1 MAIRADVG
9 NGRPAPTVEQLC
21 QEWQRGLGGA
31 AGSPLSGIFVSR
43 LDSTQRLARTLLD
56 QCVHED
62 EGPLPFVVAA
72 LEQSAGRGRQ
82 GREWWSPAGSGLYAS
97 LVIPVAEPERLQE
110 LPLRTAA
117 ALASFVSADVHGE
130 CRIKWPN
137 DLVVGRLKLGG
148 ILVDAVTPPSPA
160 ESWAIV
166 GFGLNYQTPSAAQ
179 LPGATSVFEEAV
191 RARVEAPPFA
201 RWVVAGISA
210 VWEAVTSSET
220 DWVQRFARLSAHRA
234 GDKIRFGLEGEKV
247 AGVFGGFDEH
257 GFLRLETASGVR
269 RIRSGEIYS
278 W

>member
-1 MAIRADVG
+1 MRRA
-9 NGRPAPTVEQLC
+9 APTVEQLC
-21 QEWQRGLGGA
+21 QQWQSGLGGA
-31 AGSPLSGIFVSR
+31 PGSPLSGLFLSR
-43 LDSTQRLARTLLD
+43 VDSTQRLARTLLD

-97 LVIPVAEPERLQE
+97 LVIPVATSELLQE
-110 LPLRTAA
+110 LPIRTAA
-117 ALASFVSADVHGE
+117 ALALFASSKIHGE

-166 GFGLNYQTPSAAQ
+166 GFGLNYQTPDTAL
-179 LPGATSVFEEAV
+179 LPHATSVFEEAV
-191 RARVEAPPFA
+191 RARVEAPPFV
-201 RWVVAGISA
+201 RWVVEGISA
-210 VWEAVTSSET
+210 VWEAVTSVET
-220 DWVQRFARLSAHRA
+220 DWVERFAQLSAHRA
-234 GDKIRFGLEGEKV
+234 GDTIRFGLDGEEV

-257 GFLRLETASGVR
+257 GFLKLETASGVR
-269 RIRSGEIYS
+269 SIRSGEIFA

>member
-1 MAIRADVG
+1 MGKGEAI
-9 NGRPAPTVEQLC
+9 PTVEELC

-31 AGSPLSGIFVSR
+31 PGSPLSGIFVAR

-82 GREWWSPAGSGLYAS
+82 GRAWLSPAGSGLCAS
-97 LVIPVAEPERLQE
+97 MVLPVPSPERLQE

-117 ALASFVSADVHGE
+117 ALATFVAASVGAD

-148 ILVDAVTPPSPA
+148 ILVDAVTPPAPSDA
-160 ESWAIV
+160 WAIV
-166 GFGLNYQTPSAAQ
+166 GFGLNYAPPDVTS
-179 LPGATSVFEEAV
+179 LPDATSVLAET
-191 RARVEAPPFA
+191 ARRNCAPPSFA
-201 RWVVAGISA
+201 RFVCDGISA
-210 VWEAVTSSET
+210 VWEAVTSEST
-220 DWVQRFARLSAHRA
+220 DWVARFAALSAHEA
-234 GDKIRFGLEGEKV
+234 GDRLRFEIAGEEV
-247 AGVFGGFDEH
+247 AGAFGGFDEH
-257 GFLRLETASGVR
+257 GFLKLETTAGER

>member
-1 MAIRADVG
+1 MPAERAI
-9 NGRPAPTVEQLC
+9 PTTEQLC
-21 QEWQRGLGGA
+21 QAWQRGLGGA
-31 AGSPLSGIFVSR
+31 PGSPLSGIFVSR

-72 LEQSAGRGRQ
+72 LEQTAGRGRQ
-82 GREWWSPAGSGLYAS
+82 GRAWRSPAGSGLYAS
-97 LVIPVAEPERLQE
+97 LVIPVGASDRLQE

-117 ALASFVSADVHGE
+117 ALALFASAAIHGE

-166 GFGLNYQTPSAAQ
+166 GFGLNYRTPDRAQ
-179 LPGATSVFEEAV
+179 DPDATSVFEEAV
-191 RARVEAPPFA
+191 RGRVEAPAFA
-201 RWVVAGISA
+201 RWVVDGISA
-210 VWEAVTSSET
+210 VWQAVTSPDA
-220 DWVQRFARLSAHRA
+220 DWVERFAGLSAHRA
-234 GDKIRFGLEGEKV
+234 GDRIRFGVDGAEVEGL
-247 AGVFGGFDEH
+247 FGGFDER
-257 GFLRLETASGVR
+257 GFLKLGTASGVR
-269 RIRSGEIYS
+269 LVRSGEIYS